1 MQRLSLQD
9 VNPQQ
14 LVAKTRLQVNAPVET
29 RLAGLDAARGIMM
42 LLGIVLHS
50 ANVYMLKPW
59 RVHDAASSI
68 AFDYVN
74 AGIHAFRMEAF
85 FWVAG
90 FFAAMLIDRQVL
102 SVYLKQ
108 RLQQLLVPLLATLC
122 TLNVLEYF
130 VVSSFPSAGAAG
142 GASHHWIGH
151 LWFLVDLVIFSLVL
165 VPVMRKGSLLQRC
178 LNKLVS
184 RARSAL
190 ELLAVLAL
198 ISAVPIVVSALSAR
212 VLGLNLSVEVF
223 GLTSLGRLLTYAPY
237 FVLGMVI
244 HRSLELRRLF
254 GAVHPAWLIPGIA
267 LQAWLAINATESTP
281 WILLQMTLSALS
293 WLNVA
298 AVLALMDRCF
308 TRQTRLTA
316 WLSDCAYPIYLTHH
330 LFVVA
335 LGTLLLTSTM
345 SVFIK
350 FALVLGLATLASVGV
365 HQLSKHVP
373 WLRWLLTG
381 RYPASSK
388 LPAGTSHPLQLQPK
402 QAASPPSV

>member
-1 MQRLSLQD
+1 
-9 VNPQQ
+9 
-14 LVAKTRLQVNAPVET
+14 
-29 RLAGLDAARGIMM
+29 MM

-59 RVHDAASSI
+59 RVHDAAPSI

-122 TLNVLEYF
+122 TLNVLEYLII
-130 VVSSFPSAGAAG
+130 STFPSEGFR
-142 GASHHWIGH
+142 HNWIGH
-151 LWFLVDLVIFSLVL
+151 LWFLVDLAIFSLVL
-165 VPVMRKGSLLQRC
+165 VPVMRKDSLLQRC
-178 LNKLVS
+178 VNKLVS

-198 ISAVPIVVSALSAR
+198 ISAVPIVANVVSVR
-212 VLGLNLSVEVF
+212 VLGLSFNVEVS
-223 GLTSLGRLLTYAPY
+223 GLTSLGRLLAYAPY

-267 LQAWLAINATESTP
+267 LQAWLAVNATESTS
-281 WILLQMTLSALS
+281 WTLLQMTFAALT

-316 WLSDCAYPIYLTHH
+316 WLSDCAYPIYLTHQ

-335 LGTLLLTSTM
+335 LGTLLLTSTI

-388 LPAGTSHPLQLQPK
+388 LPAGKSHPLQLQPK

>member
-14 LVAKTRLQVNAPVET
+14 LVAKTRLQVNAPVAT

-130 VVSSFPSAGAAG
+130 VVSTFPSAGAAG
-142 GASHHWIGH
+142 APPTIGSAICGSWWI
-151 LWFLVDLVIFSLVL
+151 W
-165 VPVMRKGSLLQRC
+165 
-178 LNKLVS
+178 
-184 RARSAL
+184 
-190 ELLAVLAL
+190 
-198 ISAVPIVVSALSAR
+198 
-212 VLGLNLSVEVF
+212 
-223 GLTSLGRLLTYAPY
+223 
-237 FVLGMVI
+237 
-244 HRSLELRRLF
+244 
-254 GAVHPAWLIPGIA
+254 
-267 LQAWLAINATESTP
+267 
-281 WILLQMTLSALS
+281 
-293 WLNVA
+293 
-298 AVLALMDRCF
+298 
-308 TRQTRLTA
+308 
-316 WLSDCAYPIYLTHH
+316 
-330 LFVVA
+330 
-335 LGTLLLTSTM
+335 
-345 SVFIK
+345 
-350 FALVLGLATLASVGV
+350 
-365 HQLSKHVP
+365 
-373 WLRWLLTG
+373 
-381 RYPASSK
+381 
-388 LPAGTSHPLQLQPK
+388 
-402 QAASPPSV
+402 